1 MHALVVMWKWS
12 RSSWL
17 PVKSGLREL
26 ASCTT
31 FWANLVISDLLS
43 IDVYVFKMTCL
54 CQDQALIVLNA
65 LLVVVICNLISWSEL
80 FKDSDWLHSIAEALN
95 SYPIPLVSVMLFIVV
110 KHVNH
115 EDFISQFAEVV
126 TDFCNL
132 CSLEHK
138 RIFVRLKVVVM
149 TIWHITANKMTL
161 LSHSIIIYFYFY
173 SSHAEKRQPSLV
185 IAGFN

>member
-17 PVKSGLREL
+17 PVKSRLREL
-26 ASCTT
+26 ASCTA
-31 FWANLVISDLLS
+31 FWANLVISNLIS

-132 CSLEHK
+132 CSLKHK

-161 LSHSIIIYFYFY
+161 LSHSIIIYFSGF
-173 SSHAEKRQPSLV
+173 KRNEMPR
-185 IAGFN
+185 NECE